1 MDQVTQQ
8 NAALVEQASA
18 ASESMQEQAVNL
30 AQVVSVFKV
39 SGMDMQGTSAQTA
52 PKAAR
57 SAATLVRKPIGQSA
71 TRNTAV
77 PVPRALTTARAN
89 GDWEEF

>member
-1 MDQVTQQ
+1 
-8 NAALVEQASA
+8 
-18 ASESMQEQAVNL
+18 
-30 AQVVSVFKV
+30 
-39 SGMDMQGTSAQTA
+39 MDMQGTSAQTA

-71 TRNTAV
+71 TRHTAV